1 MKFTRQCVLSHIF
14 VLFVSFR
21 MTDQD
26 KEDFIRRVIAWK
38 ENGLDLDKRTCL
50 TLNFGSDVVLDYPQ
64 IRWTT
69 FYIQVF
75 FSTICLTS
83 SLYSSGPNNS
93 PPRSL
98 GKPFITPLKLHQI
111 LFLIWESCS
120 PGHENSKTTWLFKIW
135 PRFDQVMTFLK
146 LAIFR
151 GDMVDQQCSLLSN
164 LAKTSNDHIWVKFL
178 SNFKK
183 SVSFG

>member
-1 MKFTRQCVLSHIF
+1 MKFTRQCLLSHIF

-75 FSTICLTS
+75 FSTFVCPFKCPVCNRLMNFFRMNLKQDVNLHAFNIGKWKDPTCADHTESFS
-83 SLYSSGPNNS
+83 S
-93 PPRSL
+93 
-98 GKPFITPLKLHQI
+98 T
-111 LFLIWESCS
+111 
-120 PGHENSKTTWLFKIW
+120 
-135 PRFDQVMTFLK
+135 
-146 LAIFR
+146 
-151 GDMVDQQCSLLSN
+151 
-164 LAKTSNDHIWVKFL
+164 
-178 SNFKK
+178 
-183 SVSFG
+183 VS